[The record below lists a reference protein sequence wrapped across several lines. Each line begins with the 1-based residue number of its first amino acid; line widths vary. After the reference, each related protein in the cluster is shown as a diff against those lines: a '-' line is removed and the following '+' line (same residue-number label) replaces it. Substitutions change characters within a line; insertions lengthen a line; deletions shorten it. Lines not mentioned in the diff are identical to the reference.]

1 MIKDHHI
8 VLDRA
13 VNRLQIRLD
22 ELKVWR
28 SGRPRVGRI
37 PHRDVETL
45 PRGFTDTPKA
55 GEPGRLC
62 WHFNV
67 CEVDSPKKQTNPPP
81 HPHTYTRAPGQ
92 GLSRSPLGSPTWRR
106 VKAHNVLNE
115 SVNE

>member
-37 PHRDVETL
+37 PHWDLRLFPEVSQI
-45 PRGFTDTPKA
+45 PRRQGNWGRSA
-55 GEPGRLC
+55 GISMC
-62 WHFNV
+62 
-67 CEVDSPKKQTNPPP
+67 
-81 HPHTYTRAPGQ
+81 
-92 GLSRSPLGSPTWRR
+92 
-106 VKAHNVLNE
+106 VK
-115 SVNE
+115 

>member
-37 PHRDVETL
+37 PHWDFETL

-55 GEPGRLC
+55 GELGTLC

-67 CEVDSPKKQTNPPP
+67 CYFSLPSLDDFKI
-81 HPHTYTRAPGQ
+81 Y
-92 GLSRSPLGSPTWRR
+92 
-106 VKAHNVLNE
+106 
-115 SVNE
+115 

>member
-22 ELKVWR
+22 ELKVRR

-45 PRGFTDTPKA
+45 SRGFTDSPKA
-55 GEPGRLC
+55 GEPGTLS
-62 WHFNV
+62 WHFTV
-67 CEVDSPKKQTNPPP
+67 CEVDSHKKQTNPATPPP
-81 HPHTYTRAPGQ
+81 HIHQ
-92 GLSRSPLGSPTWRR
+92 SI
-106 VKAHNVLNE
+106 
-115 SVNE
+115 